1 MPIPI
6 FPPLLSPPGKG
17 SAAPT
22 GRVGTSSGVGTGVI
36 TVGRLVGL
44 ATGLRVLVLGLSLGA
59 GENVP
64 KIGGVLVEVG
74 AGEKVNPDGKGV
86 LAGLTT
92 GLRVVVLGLLVGA
105 GENVPKIVGAGE
117 KVSTNGKGGLA
128 GLITGSREVVS
139 DLSVGAG
146 ENVPKTGVIEVGAGE
161 KVKTEGK
168 GVFSV
173 GFIGA
178 GENVDWGGVVSVGT
192 GDADGNWVVE
202 VGFNV
207 NVSNAVVGSSVTVG
221 TGELEGVGVRNKSS
235 VVSGSTLQAND
246 EESDSRQ
253 EAGGLPERVQMPCRI
268 KLSKAATSV

>member
-6 FPPLLSPPGKG
+6 FPPLLSPPGEG

-74 AGEKVNPDGKGV
+74 AGEKVNTDGKGV

-92 GLRVVVLGLLVGA
+92 GLRV
-105 GENVPKIVGAGE
+105 
-117 KVSTNGKGGLA
+117 
-128 GLITGSREVVS
+128 VVS